1 VDYLAAHVR
10 TLTTAICVAV
20 GVLLAAAAAL
30 ALGWSAD
37 AGTDAAG
44 VAFAIELAFFLIGFT
59 VLGVLIARREPHN
72 AVGWLFCAVPV
83 GVLLGTVSGMYSESG
98 LAGGDAAGWFS
109 SWTWLIALL
118 AYALFVPLLFP
129 DGSVPGPRW
138 RPVAWIDGFLLAG
151 VFVAAAADIEV
162 LGVVFVVAAIALVP
176 VSLASV
182 VVRYRRAESTERL
195 QLRWCVF
202 AVCAAFAGFI
212 LVSLLA
218 SVVEWVQFLYIFV
231 YALLPIAVAIAMLRY
246 RLYEIDVIIRR
257 TLTYAFLVAALAV
270 VYLGGVTAVGALL
283 RQLTGSSSVLA
294 VTLSTLVVALAFQPL
309 RRRIQRAVDHRFA
322 RARYDASQA
331 VEGFSGRLRE
341 QIDLDALSAEL
352 VAVVRRTVQP
362 SQASL
367 WLRPSEGDR
376 PAGDP

>member
-1 VDYLAAHVR
+1 VDYLAAHAR
-10 TLTTAICVAV
+10 TLTAAICVAV

-98 LAGGDAAGWFS
+98 LPGGDAVGWFS
-109 SWTWLIALL
+109 NWTWLIALL

-129 DGSVPGPRW
+129 NGSVPGRRW
-138 RPVAWIDGFLLAG
+138 RPVAWVDGFVLAG

-257 TLTYAFLVAALAV
+257 TLTYALLVAALAV
-270 VYLGGVTAVGALL
+270 VYLVGVTAVGALL

-322 RARYDASQA
+322 RARYDANQA

-376 PAGDP
+376 PAGDA

>member
-1 VDYLAAHVR
+1 
-10 TLTTAICVAV
+10 
-20 GVLLAAAAAL
+20 
-30 ALGWSAD
+30 
-37 AGTDAAG
+37 
-44 VAFAIELAFFLIGFT
+44 
-59 VLGVLIARREPHN
+59 
-72 AVGWLFCAVPV
+72 
-83 GVLLGTVSGMYSESG
+83 MYSESG
-98 LAGGDAAGWFS
+98 LPGGDAVGWFS
-109 SWTWLIALL
+109 NWTWLIALL

-129 DGSVPGPRW
+129 NGSVPGRRW
-138 RPVAWIDGFLLAG
+138 RPVAWIDGFVLAG